1 MKNYIKLM
9 IAMTIMVVFMSS
21 CGTTEK
27 VSEQSKT
34 IKQILEEA
42 GAIDCEQIDLSEY
55 EKNAGISLADY
66 ESYHF
71 YYESD
76 GLKIEGYM
84 SVPLSK
90 LQDQTKSSCLIFN
103 HGGNRDYGAL
113 DPIQTTYYAYQF
125 QTICIA
131 SNYRGCGKSE
141 GKDEFGGADVDDVIH
156 LVDFCG
162 KLSFVDSQKI
172 NMLGVSRGGMMT
184 YEVLRNDNRVH
195 KAVVVSGLADS
206 FMGYEERDDM
216 REIYMELVGGTPED
230 LPKEYEK
237 RSATYWADEI
247 NTPLL
252 IFHGTKDE
260 KVSYDQAEKLVQ
272 KLKENGKEVI
282 FITSDSNV
290 HADLQK
296 EDVQRIKEW
305 LGD

>member
-1 MKNYIKLM
+1 M

-27 VSEQSKT
+27 VSEQPKT

-42 GAIDCEQIDLSEY
+42 
-55 EKNAGISLADY
+55 
-66 ESYHF
+66 
-71 YYESD
+71 
-76 GLKIEGYM
+76 
-84 SVPLSK
+84 
-90 LQDQTKSSCLIFN
+90 
-103 HGGNRDYGAL
+103 GAL

-156 LVDFCG
+156 FVDFCG
-162 KLSFVDSQKI
+162 KLSFVDPQKI

-216 REIYMELVGGTPED
+216 REIYKELVGGTPEN
-230 LPKEYEK
+230 Y
-237 RSATYWADEI
+237 
-247 NTPLL
+247 
-252 IFHGTKDE
+252 
-260 KVSYDQAEKLVQ
+260 Q
-272 KLKENGKEVI
+272 KSMK
-282 FITSDSNV
+282 NV
-290 HADLQK
+290 LQHIGRMK
-296 EDVQRIKEW
+296 
-305 LGD
+305 